1 MQDLPGLF
9 HLQATK
15 VQFKL
20 LYAKKDKG
28 REVGELMDM
37 IGKSR

>member
-9 HLQATK
+9 HLQVTK